1 MSSRQIVPEYAQELE
16 FGYVYLIGSE
26 SEVERYRDRL
36 SEWCGHSSSRWQLR
50 VLCRDAWTGG
60 AVVAARRFS
69 VGLIGRYGVVL
80 CHNIA
85 RISDFFAVLEDVGD
99 TSGDEVIYAGLG
111 GEPCCDTAVESDP
124 VFALPQKP
132 KKRPRLRLPRAFG
145 LGFVKKHA
153 DANDAFVCDETLD
166 ACAADA
172 IDAADGT
179 TDMEEFKRDIEK
191 LRAQI
196 MGLIVKYHEDPTPWL
211 AVQLRGKYVLSA
223 DGLSRLVVNGNLDIV
238 LPDYDECIVK
248 MDSSCKALYVLF
260 LRHTEGIVLKQMADY
275 RDELRQ
281 ILDIVKDH
289 SEDKRDSVVDNM
301 CDSTKNVLN
310 QKISKIKS
318 AFRAKLPVGKVYAPY
333 VVKGRQGGVYGI
345 ELDRTLVTLPRVFD
359 RMSAK

>member
-1 MSSRQIVPEYAQELE
+1 MPLRQIVPEYAKGLE

-26 SEVERYRDRL
+26 SEVERYCDRL
-36 SEWCGHSSSRWQLR
+36 VELCRHDSRRWQLR
-50 VLCRDAWTGG
+50 VLCHDAWTGS

-85 RISDFFAVLEDVGD
+85 RISDFFATLEDVGD
-99 TSGDEVIYAGLG
+99 TSGNEVVYTGLG
-111 GEPCCDTAVESDP
+111 GEPCCDAAVESAP
-124 VFALPQKP
+124 AFALPQER
-132 KKRPRLRLPRAFG
+132 KKMPRLRLPRALGLG
-145 LGFVKKHA
+145 LGFVRKPTAA
-153 DANDAFVCDETLD
+153 DDASVCDETLD
-166 ACAADA
+166 ASCAAGAD
-172 IDAADGT
+172 DGT
-179 TDMEEFKRDIEK
+179 DMAEFKRDIEK

-248 MDSSCKALYVLF
+248 MDSSCKALYLLF
-260 LRHTEGIVLKQMADY
+260 LRHPEGIVLKQMADY

-289 SEDKRDSVVDNM
+289 SEGKRDSVVDNM
-301 CDSTKNVLN
+301 CDPTKNVLN

-359 RMSAK
+359 CMSAK